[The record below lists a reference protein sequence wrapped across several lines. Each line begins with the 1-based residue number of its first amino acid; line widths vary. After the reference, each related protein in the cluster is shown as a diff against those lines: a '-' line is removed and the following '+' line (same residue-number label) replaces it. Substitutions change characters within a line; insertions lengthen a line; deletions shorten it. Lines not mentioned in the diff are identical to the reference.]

1 MTDKIEFLTDLS
13 EILKAIAAG
22 KENYIATRQWVH
34 LRACEGLFHAAQFG
48 NAQALTALYSL
59 VSNNDKASFKAWVM
73 RVTTFLNAEGKERS
87 WAKYSDDK
95 GFQVKAGA
103 DHPEAVRKDVFTAE
117 DLLASVPFYDT
128 AKKTKQALNKS
139 EAADKAIATSLDDL
153 KTIVGRMEKYNVLA
167 TAEVNAALVTLQDF
181 FKKLKEGEET
191 ETEEEIGV
199 APEAAAA

>member
-1 MTDKIEFLTDLS
+1 MANEIKFLTDLS

-59 VSNNDKASFKAWVM
+59 VSTNDKASFKAWVM
-73 RVTTFLNAEGKERS
+73 RVTTFLNSEGKERS

-95 GFQVKAGA
+95 GFQVKGGN
-103 DHPEAVRKDVFTAE
+103 DHPVTVRVDQYTAE
-117 DLLASVPFYDT
+117 DLLATVPFYDT

-181 FKKLKEGEET
+181 FKSLAVK
-191 ETEEEIGV
+191 EEEIGEAPV
-199 APEAAAA
+199 ANAA